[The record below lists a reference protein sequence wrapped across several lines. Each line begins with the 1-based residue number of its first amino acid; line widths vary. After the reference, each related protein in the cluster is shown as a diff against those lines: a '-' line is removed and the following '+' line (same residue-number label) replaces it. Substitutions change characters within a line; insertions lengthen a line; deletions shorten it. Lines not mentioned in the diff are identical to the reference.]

1 MRRGDEILAAAG
13 IQMRRCK
20 VFRVHRTN
28 MFPHGDR
35 RMKQFNRKPM
45 FLALAL
51 AFAAPLA
58 FAQSTTPQSTTPQST
73 TPQSTTDTAQQPT
86 QDATTQAQDAAT
98 QAQGSTTP
106 TYPQSKTDMS
116 GTTAATPAPT
126 SSSPQKKN
134 WSDLDVDKNGTLSAT
149 EAAPVNSLS
158 KVFTAADVNSDGE
171 LSQDEYK
178 AYLASNG
185 KGKAPGSGN

>member
-1 MRRGDEILAAAG
+1 
-13 IQMRRCK
+13 
-20 VFRVHRTN
+20 
-28 MFPHGDR
+28 
-35 RMKQFNRKPM
+35 MKQFNRKPM

-58 FAQSTTPQSTTPQST
+58 FAQSTAPQST
-73 TPQSTTDTAQQPT
+73 TPQSTTDTAQQPP
-86 QDATTQAQDAAT
+86 QDATTQS
-98 QAQGSTTP
+98 QGSTNSATP
-106 TYPQSKTDMS
+106 ATPATPAYPESKTDMS
-116 GTTAATPAPT
+116 GTTAATPATPAT
-126 SSSPQKKN
+126 SASPQKKN

-178 AYLASNG
+178 AYLATNG
-185 KGKAPGSGN
+185 KGKAPGSSN